1 METALVLAVGGFMRT
16 HLVKRLK
23 KESYWVCGVDLK
35 YPKYSPTQADYFA
48 IGDQKDFIIVRK
60 VMFLKDQNICL
71 QDRLMIA
78 VECKN
83 SFDEVY

>member
-1 METALVLAVGGFMRT
+1 METTLVLAVGDFMGT

-48 IGDQKDFIIVRK
+48 IGD
-60 VMFLKDQNICL
+60 
-71 QDRLMIA
+71 
-78 VECKN
+78 
-83 SFDEVY
+83 